1 MSDKDVRAE
10 LAAHVRFFAQAGVD
24 GVSRDPAWRTRPADA
39 TAEPAAAGED
49 PPDALAT
56 FEHAEPEE
64 TLELVREDLGACTRC
79 KLHRLGR
86 TQIVYG
92 VGNPRAELMFIG
104 EAPGHDEDI
113 QGIPFVGRA
122 GQLLTKIIEAIDLAR
137 EDVYIANVIKCRPP
151 ENRNPDPDEV
161 GSCEPFLFRQVQVI
175 KPRVIVA
182 LGTFAAQTLL
192 RTNDPI
198 SRLRGKVF
206 QYRRR
211 PAHPDLPSRL
221 PAAQPR
227 SQARGLGRHEEG
239 AGAPARRGRRRQPV
253 VRHDPPR
260 VGRRPRSA
268 A

>member
-1 MSDKDVRAE
+1 M
-10 LAAHVRFFAQAGVD
+10 
-24 GVSRDPAWRTRPADA
+24 
-39 TAEPAAAGED
+39 
-49 PPDALAT
+49 
-56 FEHAEPEE
+56 
-64 TLELVREDLGACTRC
+64 REDLGACTRC

-151 ENRNPDPDEV
+151 ENRNPEPDEV

-206 QYRRR
+206 QYGDARLIPTFH
-211 PAHPDLPSRL
+211 PAYLLRSPDRKREVWEDMKKVRALL
-221 PAAQPR
+221 
-227 SQARGLGRHEEG
+227 RGGDADGDR
-239 AGAPARRGRRRQPV
+239 
-253 VRHDPPR
+253 
-260 VGRRPRSA
+260 
-268 A
+268 